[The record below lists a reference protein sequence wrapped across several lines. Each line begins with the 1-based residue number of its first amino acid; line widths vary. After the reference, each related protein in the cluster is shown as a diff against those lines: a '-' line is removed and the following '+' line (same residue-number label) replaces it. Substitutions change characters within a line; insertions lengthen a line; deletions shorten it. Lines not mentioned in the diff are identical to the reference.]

1 MKKPLPKLKSRKS
14 FAKFVDETDLGDYL
28 EAKDLKP
35 VNIRLKNQDCTI
47 SLRISSDLLKL
58 LKKAADKHHTKYQ
71 RLIKSILEENIG
83 HYVRA

>member
-14 FAKFVDETDLGDYL
+14 FAKFVEKTDLGDYL

-35 VNIRLKNQDCTI
+35 VKMHLKNQDKVI
-47 SLRISSDLLKL
+47 SLRISSDLLDL
-58 LKKAADKHHTKYQ
+58 LKKAADTHHIKYQ

-83 HYVRA
+83 HYVQI